1 MRNERSG
8 QRPHVVIVGGGF
20 GGFSAAY
27 ELERLAK
34 GTVESTLVSGD
45 NSMTYTPFLPQAA
58 SGTLEPRHVVVP
70 LRRALRR
77 TRLLVG
83 AAAHHDREHRT
94 IGFRSE
100 SGEEHELP
108 YDQLILAPG
117 SVSRTAPVPGL
128 SEAAVGFKTLAQA
141 IHLRNHVLKRLEAAS
156 VTADPRERQAQL
168 TFVFVGGGYA
178 GVEALAEL
186 EDLVRD
192 ALAAFPDA
200 HGLTPRWVLVEAT
213 ESIFPEVGSRLASYA
228 LRQLVDRGIEVRMG
242 ALVEDAR
249 GGVVTLPDGERI
261 PTRTLVWTAGVRP
274 SPTGAALGMPL
285 DERGRIRVDETM
297 HVAGM
302 PGVWA
307 VGDSAA
313 IPDPARPGLT
323 CPPTSQHAVR
333 QGRLVAANVL
343 AHAKGAP
350 ARPFRYRTRGIFV
363 DLGRH
368 KAVASI
374 FGLQFSGLLAWL
386 FGRSYHLGQVPGLA
400 RKGRIAAD
408 WTVGL
413 FFRRD
418 TAELG
423 TLGRPQPLDER

>member
-1 MRNERSG
+1 MSNEHSG
-8 QRPHVVIVGGGF
+8 RAPRVVIIGGGF

-27 ELERLAK
+27 ALEGLAK
-34 GTVESTLVSGD
+34 GGVEATLVSAD

-83 AAAHHDREHRT
+83 AAVAHDGEART
-94 IGFRSE
+94 ILFRSE
-100 SGEEHELP
+100 SGEEHAVA

-128 SEAAVGFKTLAQA
+128 SDAAVGFKTLAQA

-156 VTADPRERQAQL
+156 VTKDLAERDAQL

-192 ALAAFPDA
+192 ALAAWPNG
-200 HGLTPRWVLVEAT
+200 HGLAPRWVLIEAT
-213 ESIFPEVGSRLASYA
+213 ESIFPEVGSRLAAYA
-228 LRQLVDRGIEVRMG
+228 LRQLVARGIEVRMG
-242 ALVEDAR
+242 TLVEDAR
-249 GGVVTLPDGERI
+249 GGVVTLRDGERI

-274 SPTGAALGMPL
+274 SPTSAALGMPL
-285 DERGRIRVDETM
+285 DERGRIVVDEAM
-297 HVAGM
+297 QVDGM

-307 VGDSAA
+307 VGDAAA

-333 QGRLVAANVL
+333 QGRLAAANVL
-343 AHAKGAP
+343 AHAKGEP
-350 ARPFRYRTRGIFV
+350 PQPFRYQTRGIFV

-374 FGLQFSGLLAWL
+374 IGLQFSGLPAWL
-386 FGRSYHLGQVPGLA
+386 LGRTYHLGQVPGLA

-413 FFRRD
+413 FFQRD

-423 TLGRPQPLDER
+423 TLGRPQPLEER